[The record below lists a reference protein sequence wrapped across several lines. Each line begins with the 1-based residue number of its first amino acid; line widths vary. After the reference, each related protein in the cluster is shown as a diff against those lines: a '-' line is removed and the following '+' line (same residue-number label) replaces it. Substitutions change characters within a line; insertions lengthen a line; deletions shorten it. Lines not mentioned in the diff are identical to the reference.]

1 MRRHDFIKTI
11 ASSAAGP
18 VPALRSYASVSEA
31 DARSIGA
38 EDRRKTFAN
47 GMVLSPYARLSWVH
61 EFHPNRAI
69 DASFIALPGAAFT
82 VDGPRAASD
91 AARIDAG
98 ARLAISR
105 NAWLFA
111 SFDGE
116 FSNRSQSYAG
126 KGGVRVA
133 W

>member
-1 MRRHDFIKTI
+1 MHASRTRSDADPKTGGK
-11 ASSAAGP
+11 S
-18 VPALRSYASVSEA
+18 
-31 DARSIGA
+31 GA
-38 EDRRKTFAN
+38 QFDSRFAIWN

-61 EFHPNRAI
+61 EFKPDRAI
-69 DASFIALPGAAFT
+69 NPFFIALPASAFT

-98 ARLAISR
+98 AELAINP

-116 FSNRSQSYAG
+116 FSGRSQSYAG
-126 KGGVRVA
+126 KAGA
-133 W
+133 KMSW

>member
-1 MRRHDFIKTI
+1 
-11 ASSAAGP
+11 
-18 VPALRSYASVSEA
+18 
-31 DARSIGA
+31 
-38 EDRRKTFAN
+38 
-47 GMVLSPYARLSWVH
+47 VH
-61 EFHPNRAI
+61 EFNPDRAI
-69 DASFIALPGAAFT
+69 NATFIALPAAAFT

-98 ARLAISR
+98 AKLAIAT

-116 FSNRSQSYAG
+116 FSSRSQAYAG
-126 KGGVRVA
+126 KGGAKIA